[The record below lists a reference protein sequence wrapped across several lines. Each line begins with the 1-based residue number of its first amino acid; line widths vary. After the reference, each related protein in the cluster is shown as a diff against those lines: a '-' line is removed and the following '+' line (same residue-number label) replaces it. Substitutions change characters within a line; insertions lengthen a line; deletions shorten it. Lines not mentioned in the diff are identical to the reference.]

1 MWILAVAGISAL
13 NLSSACKHEPPTN
26 ISPETRS
33 ELLENEPSENLEL
46 VSASAGGELEDVT
59 SEAEAQT
66 TSIEDVESE
75 GWPGEDEM
83 EHVDLT
89 GNDPVGVENVV
100 AAEDLGLDIK
110 NADALEELTWKQLTD
125 VEFKD
130 VYVEELD
137 AYYWKPT
144 FGENVKALAG
154 REVYITG
161 YIIPV
166 DYDENFYVLSRYP
179 FANCFFCGGAGPE
192 SVVDLRFK
200 DENRMYETDERLTF
214 RGKLALNADDV
225 YQMNY
230 ILEGAEEYE

>member
-1 MWILAVAGISAL
+1 MDKRKTITMWILAVAGISAL

-33 ELLENEPSENLEL
+33 ELVEAQGSENVEA
-46 VSASAGGELEDVT
+46 VSASIDDDFPNST
-59 SEAEAQT
+59 T
-66 TSIEDVESE
+66 TSA
-75 GWPGEDEM
+75 GWPGEEEM
-83 EHVDLT
+83 DRLDVT
-89 GNDPVGVENVV
+89 ANDPVGVDNVV
-100 AAEDLGLDIK
+100 AAEDLGVSIQ
-110 NADALEELTWKQLTD
+110 NADGLEELTWKQLTD

>member
-1 MWILAVAGISAL
+1 MDKRKTITMWILAVAGISAL

-33 ELLENEPSENLEL
+33 E
-46 VSASAGGELEDVT
+46 VV
-59 SEAEAQT
+59 EAEAQASENVEVLT
-66 TSIEDVESE
+66 ASADAEDAPDFIDPTS
-75 GWPGEDEM
+75 
-83 EHVDLT
+83 
-89 GNDPVGVENVV
+89 NDPVGLDNVV
-100 AAEDLGLDIK
+100 AAEDLGVDIL
-110 NADALEELTWKQLTD
+110 NADGIEELTWKQLTD

-200 DENRMYETDERLTF
+200 NENRMYETDERLTF

>member
-1 MWILAVAGISAL
+1 MDKRKTITMWILAVAGISAL

-33 ELLENEPSENLEL
+33 ELVEAQGSENVEA
-46 VSASAGGELEDVT
+46 VSASIDDDFPNST
-59 SEAEAQT
+59 T
-66 TSIEDVESE
+66 TSA
-75 GWPGEDEM
+75 GWPGEEEM
-83 EHVDLT
+83 DRVDVT
-89 GNDPVGVENVV
+89 ANDPVGVDNVV
-100 AAEDLGLDIK
+100 AAEDLGVSIQ
-110 NADALEELTWKQLTD
+110 NADGLEELTWKQLTD

>member
-1 MWILAVAGISAL
+1 MDKRKTITMWILAVAGISAL

-33 ELLENEPSENLEL
+33 ELVEAQGSENVEA
-46 VSASAGGELEDVT
+46 VSASIDDDLATG
-59 SEAEAQT
+59 T
-66 TSIEDVESE
+66 TSE
-75 GWPGEDEM
+75 GWPGEEEM
-83 EHVDLT
+83 DRVDVT
-89 GNDPVGVENVV
+89 ANDPVGVDNVV
-100 AAEDLGLDIK
+100 AAEDLGVSIQ
-110 NADALEELTWKQLTD
+110 NADGLEELTWKQLTD

>member
-1 MWILAVAGISAL
+1 MVRGKQFWVWGLVIIVVSAL
-13 NLSSACKHEPPTN
+13 NLSSACRHDPPTN
-26 ISPETRS
+26 ISPETRN
-33 ELLENEPSENLEL
+33 EL
-46 VSASAGGELEDVT
+46 GEDPVATTEAKT
-59 SEAEAQT
+59 S
-66 TSIEDVESE
+66 DNVVVL
-75 GWPGEDEM
+75 GEDE
-83 EHVDLT
+83 
-89 GNDPVGVENVV
+89 
-100 AAEDLGLDIK
+100 
-110 NADALEELTWKQLTD
+110 ELTEPDHSQGGAGLEAVTAVDELNIQIENSDDLMELSWKALTD

-144 FGENVKALAG
+144 FGQSVLDLEGK
-154 REVYITG
+154 EVFITG

-200 DENRMYETDERLTF
+200 SENRIYKTDERLTF
-214 RGKLALNADDV
+214 RGTLGLNADDV

-230 ILEGAEEYE
+230 ILNEAEEYD